1 MQIYDFEANF
11 IGWTGIF
18 LLRGGQQGDL
28 IPPDA
33 RCMLICCDLQ
43 NPSTRGLFVFSAVDD
58 AVSSKP
64 IRFYTINGCRIAKN
78 SENFQP
84 FIARYFGSAYFSSV
98 KNPKT
103 NIRNIIFDLGG
114 VLIDLDLDRT
124 IKAFSKLDIPEPTDP
139 TEVERRAVMY
149 TALESG
155 TISAALFRE
164 EIRELSPQKPSDEA
178 IDAAWNAM
186 LSGFPANRVK
196 VLQKLKE
203 NYRVFLL
210 SNSNAIH
217 HQSYTQRFKQDYALE
232 MNSLFEQAYYSFEMQ
247 MCKPNL
253 EIYQKV
259 LEQSGL
265 TPEETIF
272 IDDNTDNVIAA
283 AALGII
289 AHQLLPGEEIGDFFR
304 DGILIKDET
313 IDQL

>member
-11 IGWTGIF
+11 IGCTGIF
-18 LLRGGQQGDL
+18 LRRVGPAGNM
-28 IPPDA
+28 IARNA
-33 RCMLICCDLQ
+33 RCMLICCDMQ
-43 NPSTRGLFVFSAVDD
+43 NSSTRGLFIFSAVNDT
-58 AVSSKP
+58 VSGKL
-64 IRFYTINGCRIAKN
+64 IRFYLIKSCRVAKN
-78 SENFQP
+78 SENIQP

-98 KNPKT
+98 KNPKS

-124 IKAFSKLDIPEPTDP
+124 IRAFSNLDIPVPTDP
-139 TEVERRAVMY
+139 DELERRAVMY

-186 LSGFPANRVK
+186 LSGFPAIRVK

-217 HQSYTQRFKQDYALE
+217 HQCYVQRFKQDYALE
-232 MNSLFEQAYYSFEMQ
+232 MNSLFEQAYYSFEMKL
-247 MCKPNL
+247 CKPHL
-253 EIYQKV
+253 EIYQQV

-265 TPEETIF
+265 KPEETLF

-313 IDQL
+313 LDQL